1 MGRTGRKNHET
12 RILIQRFGFFCLALF
27 ISQSCL
33 AQKKQRVELNK
44 APDQELRYAN
54 YSYLPEIRTVE
65 LYNRK
70 KEQFFPVYTLDS
82 GEELFLG
89 FDDLRPGIRN
99 IYYSVEHCDANWNSS
114 RLSPIDFLESFPE
127 ERINDYRSS
136 FNTLQ
141 KFTHYEVILPN
152 LSIKPKLPGNYLLKV
167 YEDAD
172 PRKLLLTRKF
182 YVLSP
187 VLSIGA
193 EMVRSNEIALRDEN
207 QKINFTINTGALN
220 IQNPYL
226 DIKALV
232 FQNGRED
239 QMQSIDKPSF
249 VRLGQLVYNDFR
261 TLDFKGGNEFRRFDI
276 RSLRFQSERISS
288 ISRDTSN
295 TIFLLNEPAYQ
306 YDAYSFSFDENGA
319 FFIRNQEG
327 RNNRTDADYANVQF
341 RLNASQPAEAGNA
354 YIIGAFNDYHLKE
367 ENKMTYLESGR
378 RFHGSAL
385 LKQGLYDYQYIW
397 VNAAGEKDFS
407 RFEGSHFETENNYQI
422 LVYYRKPGARWDELL
437 GFTQINSVRR

>member
-1 MGRTGRKNHET
+1 M
-12 RILIQRFGFFCLALF
+12 
-27 ISQSCL
+27 
-33 AQKKQRVELNK
+33 
-44 APDQELRYAN
+44 LRYAN
-54 YSYLPEIRTVE
+54 YNYLPEIRTVE

-70 KEQFFPVYTLDS
+70 KEASFPVYTLGS
-82 GEELFLG
+82 GEELLLG

-141 KFTHYEVILPN
+141 KFTHYEVIIPN
-152 LSIKPKLPGNYLLKV
+152 LSIKPKLAGNYLLKV

-172 PRKLLLTRKF
+172 QRKLLLTRKF

-187 VLSIGA
+187 VVNIGA

-207 QKINFTINTGALN
+207 QKINFTINTGSLS

-226 DIKALV
+226 DIKTVV

-239 QMQSIDKPSF
+239 QIQSIERPSF
-249 VRLGQLVYNDFR
+249 IRANQLIYNDFR

-295 TIFLLNEPAYQ
+295 TVYLLNEPSYQ
-306 YDAYSFSFDENGA
+306 FDAHSFSFDENGA

-327 RNNRTDADYANVQF
+327 RNDRTDADYATVQF
-341 RLNASQPAEAGNA
+341 RLNTSRPQEAGDA
-354 YIIGAFNDYHLKE
+354 YIIGAFNDYQLKE

-378 RFHGSAL
+378 RFHGSAFV
-385 LKQGLYDYQYIW
+385 KQGVYDYQYVW
-397 VNAAGEKDFS
+397 VNAAGEKDLS

-422 LVYYRKPGARWDELL
+422 LVYYRKPGARWDELV
-437 GFTQINSVRR
+437 GFTQFNSVRR